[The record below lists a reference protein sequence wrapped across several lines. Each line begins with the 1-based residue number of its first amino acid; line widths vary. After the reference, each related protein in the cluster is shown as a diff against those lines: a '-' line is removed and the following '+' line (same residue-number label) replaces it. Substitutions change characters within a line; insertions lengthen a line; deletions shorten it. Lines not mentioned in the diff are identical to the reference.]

1 MLYFECPG
9 EDSTCYIRMK
19 DRGNAMKIKNILVLL
34 ILVLPVFAQADPLF
48 GKAMAGDRNLP
59 RAFGIGI
66 DYFSMDHALSD

>member
-9 EDSTCYIRMK
+9 EDSTRHDRMQA
-19 DRGNAMKIKNILVLL
+19 RGIAIKIKNILLLL

-48 GKAMAGDRNLP
+48 GKAMAGDRKLP

-66 DYFSMDHALSD
+66 DYFSMDHALPD